1 MTELSKAYE
10 PQAVE
15 AKWYARWL
23 ADGSFTADPASPK
36 PAYSIVMPPPNVT
49 GVLTLGHVLNNT
61 IQDILARRAR
71 MLGKEVLWLPGMDHA
86 GIATQTVV
94 ERQLRKEEG
103 KTRHDL
109 GREEF
114 VRRIWQWKEKHGGII
129 IEQLKRL
136 GCSCDWS
143 RERFTMDADYS
154 RAVQRTF
161 VDLYRKGFIYR
172 GRRMVNWDPVA
183 LTALSDEEV
192 IPTPQKSSLY
202 HVRYELVDE
211 PGKFIEVA
219 TTRPET
225 IMADV
230 ALAVHPNDQR
240 YRASLGKKVWRPLDR
255 APLPV
260 ISDDGVDPEFGT
272 GVLKV
277 TPAHDKIDFEIGQR
291 HGLPVI
297 DVLHPNGT
305 INCPAVPELDGL
317 DRFAARKK
325 AAEMLAE
332 SGLLAKEEPHESTVG
347 FSERAGVP
355 IEPRL
360 SEQWFL
366 KYPRV
371 EQARAAVGPERAIH
385 FRPERWETVYQHWLE
400 NIQDWCISRQL
411 WWGHR
416 IPVWYKVAQASS
428 LLPNEPRK
436 LEARATESRAA
447 DAAAFF
453 DPFADVDVTRR
464 NLPHWEQAGATY
476 FVTFRLGDSLP
487 ASKLSDLEEQRKNWL
502 NFHPLPWSEEDKR
515 EYYERFSAQI
525 ETWLDAGDGSCVLAR
540 PEAAEIVAH
549 ALTHF
554 AGERYELGAWVVMP
568 NHVHALVTP
577 KAGHELGQIL
587 HSWKSFTSNRINV
600 LLGRSGPLWE
610 HESYD
615 HIVRN
620 DPALARLTDYILR
633 NPEKAGIKAPAIS
646 TVAQASSLPPNETR
660 KLEARATEAG
670 LATEAPQLHVGLE
683 PPADPE
689 NWTQDPDVLDTWF
702 SSWLWPFETM
712 DAATRAKFYPTS
724 DLVTAPDIIFFWVA
738 RMIMAGLEYTGQSPF
753 ADVFFTGLIRDG
765 QGRKM
770 SKSLG
775 NSPDPLDLIAKYG
788 ADGLRFGLMR
798 IAPSGQD
805 IRFDEKQIEEGR
817 NFANKLWNA
826 TRFRQMHGGETEGE
840 IDPVLLTSDDKWILL
855 RLDAAIRA
863 VTQALEEYNFSEAA
877 QALYRFFWSEFCDW
891 YLEASKA
898 SLLGGARGPRAS
910 STTPAPGSLGE
921 APNEAREARA
931 LPGEDAP
938 PRKANTLAVIDF
950 ILGHTLRL
958 FHPFMPFITEEL
970 WHGLGFN
977 ADLPDDQGAKTIQ
990 LAPWPQPFDDAFK
1003 QHYRLAPNDEQ
1014 FANAKYETV
1023 TAARRL
1029 RRDFNIASNKRVTFV
1044 LAPNNPLPEEEAAVL
1059 QILLNAER
1067 LDLSSNY
1074 GPPKGTPTA
1083 LTPLGQLFLPLEG
1096 LIDLEAERQRLGKE
1110 IAKIEAEL
1118 VTVRKKLAN
1127 DNFVANAPA
1136 AVVAEHRQR
1145 ESDFAERLEQLQR
1158 MRDSL
1163 G

>member
-1 MTELSKAYE
+1 MAELSKAYE

-23 ADGSFTADPASPK
+23 ADGCFEVDPVSAK

-71 MLGKEVLWLPGMDHA
+71 MLGKEVLWLPGLDHA

-94 ERQLRKEEG
+94 ERKLRKEEG
-103 KTRHDL
+103 KTRYDL

-114 VRRIWQWKEKHGGII
+114 VRRIWEWKERHGGII

-143 RERFTMDADYS
+143 RERFTMDAAYS
-154 RAVQRTF
+154 RAVQQVF
-161 VDLYRKGFIYR
+161 VDLYRKGLIYR

-192 IPTPQKSSLY
+192 IATPQKSTLY
-202 HVRYELVDE
+202 YVRYELVEE
-211 PGKFIEVA
+211 PGRFLEVA

-230 ALAVHPNDQR
+230 ALAVHPDDER
-240 YRASLGKKVWRPLDR
+240 YRSLVGKNAWRPLDR
-255 APLPV
+255 APLPIV
-260 ISDDGVDPEFGT
+260 GDAAINPEFGT

-277 TPAHDKIDFEIGQR
+277 TPAHDKVDFEIGQR
-291 HGLPVI
+291 HKLPVI
-297 DVLHPNGT
+297 DVLHPNGK

-317 DRFAARKK
+317 DRFVARKK
-325 AAEMLAE
+325 AAELLAE

-366 KYPRV
+366 KYPKV
-371 EQARAAVGPERAIH
+371 PEARAAVGAEGAIR
-385 FRPERWETVYQHWLE
+385 FRPERWETVYQHWLG

-416 IPVWYKVAQASS
+416 IPVWYRVAQASS
-428 LLPNEPRK
+428 LLPNESRK
-436 LEARATESRAA
+436 LEASATNTPATEARG
-447 DAAAFF
+447 AFF
-453 DPFADVDVTRR
+453 DEFAEIDITRR

-487 ASKLSDLEEQRKNWL
+487 TSKLSELEEERKRWL
-502 NFHPLPWSEEDKR
+502 SFHPLPWSSGDTR
-515 EYYERFSAQI
+515 EYYERFSEQI
-525 ETWLDAGDGSCVLAR
+525 EIWLDAGEGSCFLVR
-540 PEAAEIVAH
+540 PEAAEIVAQ
-549 ALTHF
+549 ALTRF
-554 AGERYELGAWVVMP
+554 AGERYELGPWVVMP

-577 KAGHELGQIL
+577 RAGHELGPIL
-587 HSWKSFTSNRINV
+587 HSWKSFTSNRINA
-600 LLGRSGPLWE
+600 LLGRSGALWQ

-620 DPALARLTDYILR
+620 DAGLSRLTDYILG
-633 NPEKAGIKAPAIS
+633 NPEKAGITAPAIS
-646 TVAQASSLPPNETR
+646 KVAQASSLLPNETR
-660 KLEARATEAG
+660 KLEARATDAR
-670 LATEAPQLHVGLE
+670 ATESREFYVGLE
-683 PPADPE
+683 PPSDPE
-689 NWTQDPDVLDTWF
+689 NWMQDADVLDTWF

-724 DLVTAPDIIFFWVA
+724 DLVTAPDIIFFWIA
-738 RMIMAGLEYTGQSPF
+738 RMIMAGIEYTGQSPF
-753 ADVFFTGLIRDG
+753 HDVFFTGLIRDG

-775 NSPDPLDLIAKYG
+775 NSPDPLDLIGKYG
-788 ADGLRFGLMR
+788 ADGVRFGLMR
-798 IAPSGQD
+798 IAPAGQD

-840 IDPVLLTSDDKWILL
+840 INPALLTSDDKWILL

-863 VTQALEEYNFSEAA
+863 VTHALEEYNFSEAA
-877 QALYRFFWSEFCDW
+877 QSLYRFFWSEYCDW

-898 SLLGGARGPRAS
+898 ALGF
-910 STTPAPGSLGE
+910 
-921 APNEAREARA
+921 
-931 LPGEDAP
+931 PGEGEP
-938 PRKANTLAVIDF
+938 NPRKTNTLAVIDF

-977 ADLPDDQGAKTIQ
+977 ADLPQHQGAETIQ
-990 LAPWPQPFDDAFK
+990 FAHWPEPLDDDFK
-1003 QHYRLAPNDEQ
+1003 SHYGLTPNDEQ
-1014 FANAKYETV
+1014 LANAKYETV
-1023 TAARRL
+1023 TAGRGL
-1029 RRDFNIASNKRVTFV
+1029 RRDFNIASNKRVAFV
-1044 LAPNNPLPEEEAAVL
+1044 LVPSSPLPEEEAAVL
-1059 QILLNAER
+1059 RILLNAER
-1067 LDLSSNY
+1067 LDLS
-1074 GPPKGTPTA
+1074 PKYEPVRGTPTA
-1083 LTPLGQLFLPLEG
+1083 LTPLGELYLPLKG
-1096 LIDLEAERQRLGKE
+1096 LIDLDAERQRLGKE
-1110 IAKIEAEL
+1110 ITKTEAEL

-1127 DNFVANAPA
+1127 ENFVSNAPA

-1145 ESDFAERLEQLQR
+1145 ETDFAERLEQLQR